1 MELFSREPLD
11 IGTLAGII
19 VICSVF
25 LILILVAIWYV
36 CRRKKRVE
44 RIVAVKREAE
54 TAVEVK
60 VDKVAENKEI
70 NGNFSS
76 PSVRQAAR
84 IVPFVLAGKG
94 YR

>member
-60 VDKVAENKEI
+60 ADKVAENKEI
-70 NGNFSS
+70 NGENVEIENNIR
-76 PSVRQAAR
+76 PEVND
-84 IVPFVLAGKG
+84 G
-94 YR
+94 YV